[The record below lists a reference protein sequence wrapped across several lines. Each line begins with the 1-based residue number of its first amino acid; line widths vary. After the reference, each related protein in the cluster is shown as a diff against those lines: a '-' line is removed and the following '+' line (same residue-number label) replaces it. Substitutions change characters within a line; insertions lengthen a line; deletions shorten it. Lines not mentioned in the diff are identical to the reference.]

1 VSSFGM
7 ILSFPSRRFGHKLM
21 CTAFEERSTRQ

>member
-1 VSSFGM
+1 M

-21 CTAFEERSTRQ
+21 CTAFEERSTRHLGE